1 MKTKNQIIISLALA
15 ALMIIVGLSPALATE
30 SAWQNLN
37 PSFESGLSGTV
48 NNCNPLTVSN
58 GSVAAYPTCTITC
71 NSGYTLS
78 GNSCN
83 ANSNGGGGGGGSS
96 APVTVINTIGSAS
109 MTAPMVVDNTQTGN
123 LSQPLTGG
131 AKVDLVVP
139 QGAVSTATTFSATTG
154 SLTSAMTPVNTTG
167 ALMVGGQVFN
177 ITATSGGTAV
187 RNFSGNLT
195 VTLTVPNQ
203 PNNTSNLGVYYFNDT
218 TSEWILVPGAVFNS
232 NNDTVT
238 FQVNHLTKFAVF
250 NIAGKPAKI
259 AVATTVTPPVTEP
272 ETTTPVV
279 TPPASSTAFVALEK
293 SLVKKISQA
302 LVKRLSGR
310 ILLQT
315 EGAGQ
320 AWYVNPVNGTKY
332 FLGYPAD
339 AFAVMR
345 KLGLGVS
352 NKTFATFKN
361 GKAPSKLAG
370 RILLKVEDKGMAY
383 YVNPVDLKLHYLG
396 RPSDAFSVMR
406 TLGLGVSNTNLR
418 QINVSEI
425 K

>member
-1 MKTKNQIIISLALA
+1 M
-15 ALMIIVGLSPALATE
+15 VGLSPALATE

-48 NNCNPLTVSN
+48 NNCNPLSVSN

-78 GNSCN
+78 GSSCV
-83 ANSNGGGGGGGSS
+83 ASGGGGGGGGGSS
-96 APVTVINTIGSAS
+96 APATVNTIGSAS

-131 AKVDLVVP
+131 AKVDLLVP
-139 QGAVSTATTFSATTG
+139 QGAVSTATTFSATAG
-154 SLTSAMTPVNTTG
+154 SLTSAMTPVSTTG

-187 RNFSGNLT
+187 RNFSSNLT
-195 VTLTVPNQ
+195 ITLTIPSQ

-250 NIAGKPAKI
+250 NVAGTPAKI
-259 AVATTVTPPVTEP
+259 AVAATGTPPVTEP
-272 ETTTPVV
+272 DTTPVV
-279 TPPASSTAFVALEK
+279 TPPASSTAFIALEK

-302 LVKRLSGR
+302 LIKRLSGR
-310 ILLQT
+310 ILLQV
-315 EGAGQ
+315 EDKGQ

-352 NKTFATFKN
+352 NKTWATFKN
-361 GKAPSKLAG
+361 GKAPAKFAG
-370 RILLKVEDKGMAY
+370 RIFLKVEDKGMAY
-383 YVNPVDLKLHYLG
+383 YVNPVDLKLYYLG
-396 RPSDAFSVMR
+396 RPADAFAVMR
-406 TLGLGVSNTNLR
+406 TLGLGISNTNLR

>member
-1 MKTKNQIIISLALA
+1 
-15 ALMIIVGLSPALATE
+15 MIFIGSSASATE

-48 NNCNPLTVSN
+48 SNCNPLSVSN

-78 GNSCN
+78 GSSCVT
-83 ANSNGGGGGGGSS
+83 SGGGGGGGGGSS

-123 LSQPLTGG
+123 LSQPLSGG

-139 QGAVSTATTFSATTG
+139 QGAVSTATTFSATVG
-154 SLTSAMTPVNTTG
+154 SLTSAMTPVSTTG

-177 ITATSGGTAV
+177 IPATSGGTAV

-195 VTLTVPNQ
+195 ITLTVPSQ

-250 NIAGKPAKI
+250 DIAGKPAKV
-259 AVATTVTPPVTEP
+259 AVAVTGTPPVTEP

-279 TPPASSTAFVALEK
+279 TPPASSTAFIALEK

-310 ILLQT
+310 ILLQV
-315 EGAGQ
+315 EDKGQ
-320 AWYVNPVNGTKY
+320 AWFVSPVNGTKY

-339 AFAVMR
+339 AFAIMR

-352 NKTFATFKN
+352 NKTWATFKN

-396 RPSDAFSVMR
+396 RPADAFAVMR